1 MERGSAPQKP
11 PPLAVEEDAFRHDIV
26 STDMRRV
33 HPDLPVHGTAEDRHD
48 HLRRC
53 DLAAYNG
60 IRASFPNFTPP
71 GERREETRGPRSVR
85 GWSALE
91 EGAGGVRRPAAP
103 QTDVCCPDEA
113 QVAPLSG

>member
-1 MERGSAPQKP
+1 MERTTVAEKP
-11 PPLAVEEDAFRHDIV
+11 PPLTVEEDVFRRDIV
-26 STDMRRV
+26 SADMRRV

-60 IRASFPNFTPP
+60 IRDTFPNFTPP
-71 GERREETRGPRSVR
+71 GERREETRRASSIG

-91 EGAGGVRRPAAP
+91 AAGGGKPAVAPQPDVRRPDGPAI
-103 QTDVCCPDEA
+103 
-113 QVAPLSG
+113 APLSG